1 MSTTHI
7 RVAATA
13 AMLTTFAAG
22 STLALNA
29 QTSGQQVQDIIPTP
43 CGNGILTICGEKTI
57 SECTV
62 TPILKGATIGGGG
75 NIVPYFDFVYECV
88 DIEQTKL
95 YRDL

>member
-29 QTSGQQVQDIIPTP
+29 QTSSQQVQDIIPTP

-57 SECTV
+57 SECSV
-62 TPILKGATIGGGG
+62 TPIIRGSITVGF
-75 NIVPYFDFVYECV
+75 NTVPLFDFVYECV

>member
-1 MSTTHI
+1 RTIAQPALATHTISPYNAEVSMSTTHI

-29 QTSGQQVQDIIPTP
+29 QTSSQQVQDIIPTP

-57 SECTV
+57 SECSV
-62 TPILKGATIGGGG
+62 TPIIRGSITVGF
-75 NIVPYFDFVYECV
+75 NTVP
-88 DIEQTKL
+88 
-95 YRDL
+95 